1 MDFLTG
7 SSTLDAIAN
16 KYSRGL
22 SEHYDLIHPGTIS
35 SIAEEKLRILA
46 EIEAA
51 ENAVVILNAYI
62 YRRYKYHRDN
72 RPRKISS
79 LFKSEFSGSKVP
91 IPDHTELCICMNIR
105 AVPHMKWV
113 LSNMVRF
120 FLCLISRSQVALRA

>member
-72 RPRKISS
+72 RPRKILVCLNQS
-79 LFKSEFSGSKVP
+79 LVVQRF
-91 IPDHTELCICMNIR
+91 
-105 AVPHMKWV
+105 
-113 LSNMVRF
+113 LSQTTQNYAK
-120 FLCLISRSQVALRA
+120 CLKLLYLV